1 MPPLQWP
8 RTPLFHRGWG
18 VVSQPQLL
26 PVWDALKGSPH
37 LPPCGGGEM
46 SSADIP
52 LSARAL
58 NPGISKSSS
67 RSVSLSSPRS
77 RGAAGPMLPLP
88 MLLPYPPCRS
98 QNQNLKNHSLSF
110 LLFSSP
116 SCLIFFL
123 QHVSATAPAQSVC
136 LTSSDHP
143 LPNTPCIRTYRV
155 PCLPR
160 LLAY

>member
-1 MPPLQWP
+1 MPLSAFASVAEDSAVPP
-8 RTPLFHRGWG
+8 GVGRGLPTAAAAGLGRSEG
-18 VVSQPQLL
+18 VPA
-26 PVWDALKGSPH
+26 P
-37 LPPCGGGEM
+37 PPCGGGEM

-67 RSVSLSSPRS
+67 RRVSLSSPRS
-77 RGAAGPMLPLP
+77 RGAAGPML
-88 MLLPYPPCRS
+88 LPYPPCRS
-98 QNQNLKNHSLSF
+98 RNQNLKNHSLSF